1 MEKINC
7 SEKTNGFDESMQDKM
22 SGEKIK
28 FFNQGKKRNWKNSLD
43 ENIKN
48 QIEKTFK
55 KEMLELSYLK

>member
-1 MEKINC
+1 MQEL
-7 SEKTNGFDESMQDKM
+7 EKTNGFKESMVDKR

-28 FFNQGKKRNWKNSLD
+28 FFSQGKKRNWKKSLN

-48 QIEKTFK
+48 QIEEVFK

>member
-1 MEKINC
+1 
-7 SEKTNGFDESMQDKM
+7 MQDKR

-28 FFNQGKKRNWKNSLD
+28 FFSQGKKRNWKKSLN

-48 QIEKTFK
+48 QIEEVFK

>member
-1 MEKINC
+1 MQELEK
-7 SEKTNGFDESMQDKM
+7 KNGFDESMKDKM
-22 SGEKIK
+22 TGEKIK